1 MRIST
6 FRRGAPRY
14 TAGPHVDPGSTALQ
28 PKSEPQILFFA
39 PFVSSPMRIEPGW
52 IDYNGHL
59 NMAYYSVLFDRAIDE
74 IWAAVG
80 LGPDYRGE
88 RGMTTFAA
96 QSNVSFLREV
106 NLIDTVRITAQ
117 LIDHDEKRMHI
128 WAEMRHADEG
138 WLAAT
143 NESMHLHV
151 DLASR
156 RVAPMPP
163 EVLANFAAMRAAHGA
178 LPHPAGLGKVIS
190 MRPQPR
196 EERARKLN

>member
-1 MRIST
+1 MR
-6 FRRGAPRY
+6 
-14 TAGPHVDPGSTALQ
+14 V
-28 PKSEPQILFFA
+28 
-39 PFVSSPMRIEPGW
+39 EPGW

-74 IWAAVG
+74 LWAAVG
-80 LGPDYRGE
+80 LGPDYRAE
-88 RGMTTFAA
+88 RGMTTFAV

-106 NLIDTVRITAQ
+106 NLIDTVRVTLH

-128 WAEMRHADEG
+128 WAEMRQADEG
-138 WLAAT
+138 WLAST

-151 DLASR
+151 NLESR

-163 EVLANFAAMRAAHGA
+163 EILAAFAALKASHGR
-178 LPHPAGLGKVIS
+178 LPRPAGLGVPIS

-196 EERARKLN
+196 EEKTRRLN